1 MVSQSLGKRVNCL
14 NHPPALPLGNG
25 IWQMTAGG
33 RRIALLMKNLP
44 ESISLETAPMLHSR
58 SVWNVPPSGKK
69 ARCLCV
75 VGCLAALWF
84 SAPAASAQPASA
96 PAPGRAAAGAVA
108 EEQAI
113 RTAAKAYIEA
123 LKRGDGPALAEMWTA
138 DGDIVDGQGN
148 VVKGRETLAQ
158 TKLPAAGEPQPEF
171 RFGATQVR
179 FISDGVA
186 LEDGAV
192 EVIPPGSEQA
202 IQGRFS
208 VVWVKREGAWRLASL
223 REWRLD
229 QPHGPEHLQA
239 LDWMV
244 GDWDVID
251 HATDAQLTPGEAAP
265 AAVAGRI
272 AGSKP
277 PPGTTRMAI
286 SVRWNPQRTYLV
298 RDLKIFP
305 PVAPEGTPATEPIA
319 IVSQRIGWDPL
330 SKQIHSWA
338 FSADGGHGE
347 AVWTKEDDSWVA
359 RSTSVHPDGHLTSS
373 MNIYTHD
380 GKDECTWQSF
390 QTHAGGDLATPITMT
405 MVRTTGSSSR

>member
-1 MVSQSLGKRVNCL
+1 M
-14 NHPPALPLGNG
+14 
-25 IWQMTAGG
+25 AGG

-58 SVWNVPPSGKK
+58 SVWNLPPSGKK
-69 ARCLCV
+69 AHSLCV
-75 VGCLAALWF
+75 VGCLAALWL
-84 SAPAASAQPASA
+84 SPPVACAQPAAA
-96 PAPGRAAAGAVA
+96 PAPGRPLPAVA

-113 RTAAKAYIEA
+113 RAAAQAYIAA

-148 VVKGRETLAQ
+148 VLKGRETLAQ

-179 FISDGVA
+179 MVGDGVA
-186 LEDGAV
+186 LEDGSV
-192 EVIPPGSEQA
+192 EVIPPGSKQVNR
-202 IQGRFS
+202 GRFS
-208 VVWVKREGAWRLASL
+208 AVWVKRDGAWRLASL
-223 REWRLD
+223 REWQLD
-229 QPHGPEHLQA
+229 DSNGPELLQS

-244 GDWDVID
+244 GDWNVID
-251 HATDAQLTPGEAAP
+251 HATAAQLTPDGTTGEAQA
-265 AAVAGRI
+265 AAVAERA
-272 AGSKP
+272 AGTKP
-277 PPGTTRMAI
+277 LPATTRMEI
-286 SVRWNPQRTYLV
+286 SVRWNPQRTFLV

-305 PVAPEGTPATEPIA
+305 TARPEGPPATEPVG

-347 AVWTKEDDSWVA
+347 AVWTEENDSWVA
-359 RSTSVHPDGHLTSS
+359 RSTTVHPDGQLTSS
-373 MNIYTHD
+373 MNVYTFD

-390 QTHAGGDLATPITMT
+390 QTNAGADLAPPITMT
-405 MVRTTGSSSR
+405 MVRTTGSSAQ

>member
-1 MVSQSLGKRVNCL
+1 
-14 NHPPALPLGNG
+14 
-25 IWQMTAGG
+25 
-33 RRIALLMKNLP
+33 MKNLP

-58 SVWNVPPSGKK
+58 SVWNLPPSGKK
-69 ARCLCV
+69 ARCLCF
-75 VGCLAALWF
+75 VGCLAAIWF
-84 SAPAASAQPASA
+84 NTPAACAQPAAAAA
-96 PAPGRAAAGAVA
+96 PARGLPAVA

-113 RTAAKAYIEA
+113 RAAAQAYIEA
-123 LKRGDGPALAEMWTA
+123 LKRGDGPALAEMWTV

-148 VVKGRETLAQ
+148 VLKGRETLAQ

-179 FISDGVA
+179 LVGDGVA
-186 LEDGAV
+186 LEDGSV
-192 EVIPPGSEQA
+192 EVIPPGSKQVS
-202 IQGRFS
+202 QGRFLA
-208 VVWVKREGAWRLASL
+208 VWVKREGVWRLASL
-223 REWRLD
+223 REWQVD
-229 QPHGPEHLQA
+229 HSNGPELLQS

-244 GDWDVID
+244 GDWDVVD
-251 HATDAQLTPGEAAP
+251 HATAAQLTPAGAPGEASP
-265 AAVAGRI
+265 PVVPERL

-277 PPGTTRMAI
+277 LPGPTRMVI

-305 PVAPEGTPATEPIA
+305 PDSPEGPPATEPIG

-347 AVWTKEDDSWVA
+347 AAWSREDDAWVA
-359 RSTSVHPDGHLTSS
+359 RSTSVHPDGRLTSS
-373 MNIYTHD
+373 MNIYTYD

-390 QTHAGGDLATPITMT
+390 QTHAGGDLAPPITMT

>member
-1 MVSQSLGKRVNCL
+1 
-14 NHPPALPLGNG
+14 
-25 IWQMTAGG
+25 
-33 RRIALLMKNLP
+33 
-44 ESISLETAPMLHSR
+44 MLHSR
-58 SVWNVPPSGKK
+58 SVWNLPPGGKK

-75 VGCLAALWF
+75 AGCLAAAWLG
-84 SAPAASAQPASA
+84 ASVACAQPSAA
-96 PAPGRAAAGAVA
+96 PAPGRPSAAAA

-113 RTAAKAYIEA
+113 RAAAQAYIEA

-148 VVKGRETLAQ
+148 VLKGRETLAQ
-158 TKLPAAGEPQPEF
+158 TKLPAAGELQPEF

-179 FISDGVA
+179 LIGVGVA
-186 LEDGAV
+186 VEDGAV
-192 EVIPPGSEQA
+192 EVIPPGSKQVL
-202 IQGRFS
+202 QGRFS
-208 VVWVKREGAWRLASL
+208 AVWVKREGAWRLASL

-229 QPHGPEHLQA
+229 QSHGPELLQS

-251 HATDAQLTPGEAAP
+251 HAQGDGPANAP
-265 AAVAGRI
+265 QQSVAGRLTGPG
-272 AGSKP
+272 AP
-277 PPGTTRMAI
+277 PAATRMEI

-298 RDLKIFP
+298 RDLKNFP
-305 PVAPEGTPATEPIA
+305 PVSSEGTPATEPVG

-359 RSTSVHPDGHLTSS
+359 RSTSVHPDGRLTSS
-373 MNIYTHD
+373 MNIYTFD
-380 GKDECTWQSF
+380 GNDECTWQSF
-390 QTHAGGDLATPITMT
+390 QTHAGDDLAPPITMT
-405 MVRTTGSSSR
+405 MVRTAGSSSQ

>member
-1 MVSQSLGKRVNCL
+1 
-14 NHPPALPLGNG
+14 
-25 IWQMTAGG
+25 
-33 RRIALLMKNLP
+33 MKNLP

-58 SVWNVPPSGKK
+58 SVWNLPPSGKK

-75 VGCLAALWF
+75 VGCLAAIWLG
-84 SAPAASAQPASA
+84 APAACAQPAAA
-96 PAPGRAAAGAVA
+96 PAPGPVLPAVA

-113 RTAAKAYIEA
+113 RAAAQAYIAA

-148 VVKGRETLAQ
+148 VLKGREALAQ

-179 FISDGVA
+179 SIGDGVA
-186 LEDGAV
+186 LEDGTV
-192 EVIPPGSEQA
+192 EVIPPGSKQVS
-202 IQGRFS
+202 QGRFS
-208 VVWVKREGAWRLASL
+208 AVWVKREGVWRLASL
-223 REWRLD
+223 REWQLEYPR
-229 QPHGPEHLQA
+229 GPELLQS

-251 HATDAQLTPGEAAP
+251 HAQGDGPANAPQP
-265 AAVAGRI
+265 AAAGRT
-272 AGSKP
+272 AGAGAP
-277 PPGTTRMAI
+277 PAATRMEI

-305 PVAPEGTPATEPIA
+305 LAGPEGQPALEPMG

-347 AVWTKEDDSWVA
+347 AVWTQEDNSWVA
-359 RSTSVHPDGHLTSS
+359 RSTSVHPDGRLTSS
-373 MNIYTHD
+373 MNIYTYD

-390 QTHAGGDLATPITMT
+390 PTHAGGDLVAPITMT